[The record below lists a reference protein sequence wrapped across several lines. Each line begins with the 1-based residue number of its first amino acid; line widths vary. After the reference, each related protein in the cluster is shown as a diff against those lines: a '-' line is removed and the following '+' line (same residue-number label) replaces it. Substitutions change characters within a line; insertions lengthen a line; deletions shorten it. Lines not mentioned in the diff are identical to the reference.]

1 MLLESVSLLVCLV
14 WTMLIGL
21 LGDPAQVFA
30 FSQYFLRRNVGTP
43 CFPFRN
49 KNGPFPPSIGDQKK
63 EIAHYAKCDDV
74 NNCGKER
81 ASLGLLSCRESSL
94 HWQHPLQLMSPL
106 EKNPAVLLCDDLLLE
121 SRQIPRIFR
130 HLTA

>member
-1 MLLESVSLLVCLV
+1 MLLENVSLSVCLV
-14 WTMLIGL
+14 WTVLIGL

-49 KNGPFPPSIGDQKK
+49 KNGPFPPSTGDEKK
-63 EIAHYAKCDDV
+63 ETAHCAKCDDV
-74 NNCGKER
+74 NNCMER
-81 ASLGLLSCRESSL
+81 RGPLWVFSQRESL
-94 HWQHPLQLMSPL
+94 FHWQHRLRLMSPL
-106 EKNPAVLLCDDLLLE
+106 EKNPVVLLCDDLLLE
-121 SRQIPRIFR
+121 SRQLPRIFR